1 MKNTKSLSDMH
12 YYLLSVVCLLHS
24 GLCAEE
30 CKQAVLARRETF
42 HVLSGGSLSL
52 SCVVKHCGHTWMGDW
67 MWRNSTQEKAAVN
80 AIKEGV
86 RHRLSNM
93 TLSANETR
101 LILYISSVKQS
112 DGGSYGCCVK
122 WVQGETDQGHWT
134 YVNVT
139 AAVPSQ
145 RSVLH
150 RIFVCA
156 GASLCLPII
165 LGLANFMSSEVKPQP
180 LPRTL
185 STHAAV
191 SRNPTHSTPRPP
203 PRCSQIQKGNPVPQ
217 KCGSSSQRAP
227 PKPQWK
233 TEVVYADISQDVPRQ
248 QGATREPAQSTVY
261 SSLKFQ
267 NVNKAE

>member
-80 AIKEGV
+80 AIKE
-86 RHRLSNM
+86 
-93 TLSANETR
+93 
-101 LILYISSVKQS
+101 
-112 DGGSYGCCVK
+112 
-122 WVQGETDQGHWT
+122 
-134 YVNVT
+134 
-139 AAVPSQ
+139 AVPSQ